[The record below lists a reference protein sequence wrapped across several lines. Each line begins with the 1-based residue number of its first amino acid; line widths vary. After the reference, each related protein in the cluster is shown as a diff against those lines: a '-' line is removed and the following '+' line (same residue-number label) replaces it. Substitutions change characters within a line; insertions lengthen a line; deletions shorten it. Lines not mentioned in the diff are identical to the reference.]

1 MAFATVAA
9 VMSCNATVTAYFV
22 NKSLITKIYLA
33 LDFLANVMGPK
44 MSAAIVLNAPCTEKV
59 CNSAFRSIPAV
70 DLAAQ
75 RSQLAICLSTLVL
88 SDGHQNLCFI
98 LANDFLTPKC
108 PPLIGES
115 SN

>member
-9 VMSCNATVTAYFV
+9 VMSGKATVTAYFV
-22 NKSLITKIYLA
+22 NKSLMTKIYLA
-33 LDFLANVMGPK
+33 LDYLANVTGPK
-44 MSAAIVLNAPCTEKV
+44 MSAAIVLNAPWTEKV
-59 CNSAFRSIPAV
+59 CNYAFRLIPAV

-75 RSQLAICLSTLVL
+75 RSQLAICFSTLVL

-98 LANDFLTPKC
+98 LAKVFSTPKC

-115 SN
+115 CS